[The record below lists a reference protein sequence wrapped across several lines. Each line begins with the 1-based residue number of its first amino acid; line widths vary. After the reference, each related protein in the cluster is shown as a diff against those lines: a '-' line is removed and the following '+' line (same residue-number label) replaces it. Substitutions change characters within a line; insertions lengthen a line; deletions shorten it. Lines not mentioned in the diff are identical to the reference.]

1 MVRKLKNIEL
11 NRLSVEEFRTTDKMN
26 VVLVLDNIRSALN
39 VGSIFRTADAFTVK
53 SLYLCGITASPPNNE
68 LRKTA
73 LGAEESVDWKHF
85 PSTIEAIT
93 ALKDEGY
100 SIMAIE
106 QTSSSLIINN
116 FTPEAGVKY
125 ALILGNE
132 VHGVSEDCLPLC
144 DKYLEIPQA
153 GSKHSLNVAV
163 SAGIV
168 TWHFFQHLYK

>member
-73 LGAEESVDWKHF
+73 LGAEESVSVEIFSLYHRGYYCFKRRRLQHYGRG
-85 PSTIEAIT
+85 TNQ
-93 ALKDEGY
+93 LKSY
-100 SIMAIE
+100 
-106 QTSSSLIINN
+106 T
-116 FTPEAGVKY
+116 K
-125 ALILGNE
+125 
-132 VHGVSEDCLPLC
+132 
-144 DKYLEIPQA
+144 
-153 GSKHSLNVAV
+153 
-163 SAGIV
+163 
-168 TWHFFQHLYK
+168 

>member
-39 VGSIFRTADAFTVK
+39 IGSIFRTADAFTIK
-53 SLYLCGITASPPNNE
+53 TLYLCGITASPPNNE

-73 LGAEESVDWKHF
+73 LGAEESVAWKHF
-85 PSTIEAIT
+85 NSTIEALTI
-93 ALKDEGY
+93 LKEEGY
-100 SIMAIE
+100 SIIAIE
-106 QTSSSLIINN
+106 QTSSSLIISS
-116 FTPEAGVKY
+116 FTPEEGVKY

-132 VHGVSEDCLPLC
+132 VHGVNEDCLPLC
-144 DKYLEIPQA
+144 DNYLEIPQA

-168 TWHFFQHLYK
+168 TWHFFQHLY